1 MKHMD
6 TKQQIIH
13 LKFVQQESERS
24 IQRATGL
31 SRTTIRR
38 FIRSYSKAKEQDEG
52 AKTKSSSL
60 SEYLLNKPTY
70 KQCTRTRYALTDEV
84 TALIDGYLTENAI
97 RRESG
102 LRKQQLKAV
111 DIHQVLSEKCFPISY
126 RSVCQYVKDK
136 SLLKQEAFIR
146 QEHPLGYACE
156 FDWGYVRLY
165 IQGVLRQFF
174 MAVFTLCNSNYR
186 YAYLFHREDT
196 LAFMESHI
204 LFFSHLGCVPKQ
216 MVYDNMKVAVA
227 KFVTTK
233 IKEPTVA
240 LMQLKNYYGFDHRFC
255 NVRKGNE
262 KGHVEKSV
270 EFVRRKVYARK
281 IDFTDIVHCNTY
293 LLTEVEKLNA
303 KPIPTKDCSIKDLM
317 QEELPYMH
325 RATHPMESAQL
336 QMLKVD
342 KWSTIYLNTNHYSVP
357 EELVGERVDVK
368 IYANKLQIIYK
379 QQLTCEHHRCYDQ
392 GQWILSIEH
401 YLNTMRKKPGA
412 LNHSVALA
420 QANEFLIHLYENHFR
435 DIAPRNFIE
444 LLIYCKEN
452 QINKQ
457 NLENT
462 CIYLMSRGLKILSSE
477 SIIATLG
484 NKIIREVVDIPL
496 DTKEQKIALYSQ
508 MQLTEITNM
517 FN

>member
-1 MKHMD
+1 MIHMD
-6 TKQQIIH
+6 IKQQIIH

-24 IQRATGL
+24 IQRSTGL
-31 SRTTIRR
+31 SRTTIRHY
-38 FIRSYSKAKEQDEG
+38 IRAYLKALEQDKE
-52 AKTKSSSL
+52 ASSKSSSL

-84 TALIDGYLTENAI
+84 TALIDGYLTENAL
-97 RRESG
+97 RRENG

-111 DIHQVLSEKCFPISY
+111 DIHQALSEKSFPISY
-126 RSVCQYVKDK
+126 RSVCQYIKDK

-165 IQGVLRQFF
+165 IQGELRQFH
-174 MAVFTLCNSNYR
+174 MAAFTLCNSNYR

-204 LFFSHLGCVPKQ
+204 AFFSHLGCVPKQ

-227 KFVTTK
+227 RFVTTK

-240 LMQLKNYYGFDHRFC
+240 LMQLENYYSFNHRFC

-262 KGHVEKSV
+262 KGHVERSV
-270 EFVRRKVYARK
+270 EFIRRRVFARK
-281 IDFTDIVHCNTY
+281 IDFTDIAHCNTY
-293 LLTEVEKLNA
+293 LLAELDKLNA
-303 KPIPTKDCSIKDLM
+303 KPIATKDCSIKDLM
-317 QEELPYMH
+317 QEERPYMH
-325 RATHPMESAQL
+325 GVVHSMECAQL
-336 QMLKVD
+336 QTLKVD
-342 KWSTIYLNTNHYSVP
+342 KWSTIYLNTNHYSIP

-379 QQLTCEHHRCYDQ
+379 QQLTCEHHRCYEQ

-401 YLNTMRKKPGA
+401 YLHTMRKKPGA
-412 LNHSVALA
+412 LNHSLALS
-420 QANEFLIHLYENHFR
+420 QANAFLIHLYENHFR

-452 QINKQ
+452 KINDQ

-462 CIYLMSRGLKILSSE
+462 CIYLLSRGLKILSSE

-484 NKIIREVVDIPL
+484 NKIISEVVNIPL
-496 DTKEQKIALYSQ
+496 DNREQKITLYAQ

>member
-1 MKHMD
+1 MTHMD
-6 TKQQIIH
+6 IKQQIIH

-24 IQRATGL
+24 IQRTTGL
-31 SRTTIRR
+31 SRTTIRHY
-38 FIRSYSKAKEQDEG
+38 IRAYLKALEQDKE
-52 AKTKSSSL
+52 ANSKSSSL
-60 SEYLLNKPTY
+60 SEYLLNEPTY
-70 KQCTRTRYALTDEV
+70 KLSRRTRYALTDEV
-84 TALIDGYLTENAI
+84 TTFIDGFLKENAF
-97 RRESG
+97 RRENG

-111 DIHQVLSEKCFPISY
+111 DIHQELSEKCFSISY
-126 RSVCQYVKDK
+126 RSVCQYIKDK

-146 QEHPLGYACE
+146 QEHPLGFACE
-156 FDWGYVRLY
+156 FDWGEVRLY
-165 IQGVLRQFF
+165 IKGEIKKFF

-186 YAYLFHREDT
+186 FAYLFHREDT

-204 LFFSHLGCVPKQ
+204 LFFSHLCCVPEQ

-227 KFVTTK
+227 RFVTTK

-240 LMQLKNYYGFDHRFC
+240 LMQLENYYGFTHRFC

-262 KGHVEKSV
+262 KGHVERSV
-270 EFVRRKVYARK
+270 EFVRRRVFARK
-281 IDFTDIVHCNTY
+281 IDFNDIAQCNTY

-303 KPIPTKDCSIKDLM
+303 KPIATKDCSITDLM
-317 QEELPYMH
+317 QEERPYMH
-325 RATHPMESAQL
+325 RVVYPMECSQL
-336 QMLKVD
+336 QTQKVD

-368 IYANKLQIIYK
+368 IYANKLQIFSK
-379 QQLTCEHHRCYDQ
+379 QLLACEHHRCYDQ

-401 YLNTMRKKPGA
+401 YLNTMKKKPGS
-412 LNHSVALA
+412 LNHSLALT
-420 QANEFLIHLYENHFR
+420 QANAFLIHLYERHFR
-435 DIAPRNFIE
+435 EIAPRDFIE

-462 CIYLMSRGLKILSSE
+462 CEYLLSRGLKTLSCE

-484 NKIIREVVDIPL
+484 NKIIKEVVNMPM
-496 DTKEQKIALYSQ
+496 DTREQEIALYSQ

>member
-1 MKHMD
+1 MKNMD

-24 IQRATGL
+24 IQRTTGL
-31 SRTTIRR
+31 SRTTIRHY
-38 FIRSYSKAKEQDEG
+38 IRSYLKAIKQDEE

-84 TALIDGYLTENAI
+84 TALIDGHLKENAF
-97 RRESG
+97 RRENG
-102 LRKQQLKAV
+102 LRKQQLKAI
-111 DIHQVLSEKCFPISY
+111 DIHQELSERDFLISY
-126 RSVCQYVKDK
+126 RTVCQYIKDK

-146 QEHPLGYACE
+146 QEHPLGFACE

-165 IQGVLRQFF
+165 IKGELRQFY
-174 MAVFTLCNSNYR
+174 MAAFTLCNSNYR
-186 YAYLFHREDT
+186 FAYLFHREDT

-227 KFVTTK
+227 RFVNTK

-240 LMQLKNYYGFDHRFC
+240 LMQLENYYSFNHRFC

-262 KGHVEKSV
+262 KGHVERSV

-281 IDFTDIVHCNTY
+281 IDFNDIAHCNTY

-303 KPIPTKDCSIKDLM
+303 KPIATKDCSITDLM
-317 QEELPYMH
+317 QEERPYMH
-325 RATHPMESAQL
+325 RVAYPMECAQL
-336 QMLKVD
+336 QTLKVD

-357 EELVGERVDVK
+357 EELVGQRVDVK

-379 QQLTCEHHRCYDQ
+379 QQSACEHHRCYDQ
-392 GQWILSIEH
+392 GQWILSIGH

-412 LNHSVALA
+412 LNHSIALT

-452 QINKQ
+452 KINNQ

-462 CIYLMSRGLKILSSE
+462 CIYLLSRGLKTLSSE

-484 NKIIREVVDIPL
+484 NKIIREVVNIPL
-496 DTKEQKIALYSQ
+496 DTKEQRIALYAQ

>member
-1 MKHMD
+1 MIHMD
-6 TKQQIIH
+6 TKQQVIH
-13 LKFVQQESERS
+13 SKFVQQESERS
-24 IQRATGL
+24 IQRTTGL

-38 FIRSYSKAKEQDEG
+38 YIRKYLKALEQDKA
-52 AKTKSSSL
+52 AKTKSNSL

-70 KQCTRTRYALTDEV
+70 KQCTRIRYVLTDEV
-84 TALIDGYLTENAI
+84 TALIDGYLTENAN

-102 LRKQQLKAV
+102 LRKQQFKAV
-111 DIHQVLSEKCFPISY
+111 DIHQALSDKNLPISY

-136 SLLKQEAFIR
+136 SQLKQEAFIR
-146 QEHPLGYACE
+146 QEHPLGFGCE
-156 FDWGYVRLY
+156 FDWGEVRLY
-165 IQGVLRQFF
+165 IKGELKKFF
-174 MAVFTLCNSNYR
+174 MAVFTMCNSNYR

-204 LFFSHLGCVPKQ
+204 LFFSHLGYVPGQ

-227 KFVTTK
+227 RFVTTK

-240 LMQLKNYYGFDHRFC
+240 LMQLENYYGFTHRFC

-270 EFVRRKVYARK
+270 EFIRRRVFARK
-281 IDFTDIVHCNTY
+281 IDFNDIAHCNTY

-303 KPIPTKDCSIKDLM
+303 KPIPTKDCSVKDLM
-317 QEELPYMH
+317 QEEYPYMH
-325 RATHPMESAQL
+325 RVAYPMECSQL
-336 QMLKVD
+336 QTLKVD

-368 IYANKLQIIYK
+368 IYANKLQINFK
-379 QQLTCEHHRCYDQ
+379 QQLTCEHHRCYEQ
-392 GQWILSIEH
+392 GRWILSIEH

-412 LNHSVALA
+412 LNHSVALT

-435 DIAPRNFIE
+435 DIAPRNYIE

-452 QINKQ
+452 KINNE

-462 CIYLMSRGLKILSSE
+462 CIYLLSRGLKTLSSE

-484 NKIIREVVDIPL
+484 NKIIREVVNIPL
-496 DTKEQKIALYSQ
+496 DTKEQRIALYAQ

>member
-1 MKHMD
+1 MD
-6 TKQQIIH
+6 IKQQIIH

-24 IQRATGL
+24 IQRTTGL

-38 FIRSYSKAKEQDEG
+38 YIRTYLKALKQDEES
-52 AKTKSSSL
+52 KTKSSSL
-60 SEYLLNKPTY
+60 SEYLLNKPVY
-70 KQCTRTRYALTDEV
+70 KHCTRARYALTDEV
-84 TALIDGYLTENAI
+84 TALIDGYLTENAF
-97 RRESG
+97 RRENG

-111 DIHQVLSEKCFPISY
+111 DIHQALSERDFPLSY
-126 RSVCQYVKDK
+126 RSVCQYIKDK

-165 IQGVLRQFF
+165 IKGELRQFF

-186 YAYLFHREDT
+186 FAYLFHREDT

-204 LFFSHLGCVPKQ
+204 LFFSHLDCVPGQ
-216 MVYDNMKVAVA
+216 MVYDNMKVALA
-227 KFVTTK
+227 RFVTTK

-240 LMQLKNYYGFDHRFC
+240 LMQLENYYGFTHRFC

-262 KGHVEKSV
+262 KGHVERSV
-270 EFVRRKVYARK
+270 EFVRRRVFARK
-281 IDFTDIVHCNTY
+281 IDFNDIAHCNTY

-303 KPIPTKDCSIKDLM
+303 KPIATKDCSIKDLM
-317 QEELPYMH
+317 QEERPYMH
-325 RATHPMESAQL
+325 RVVYPMECSQL
-336 QMLKVD
+336 QTLKVD

-357 EELVGERVDVK
+357 EALVGERVDVK
-368 IYANKLQIIYK
+368 IYANKLQIFYK
-379 QQLTCEHHRCYDQ
+379 QRLACEHHRSYEL
-392 GQWILSIEH
+392 GQWVLLIEH

-412 LNHSVALA
+412 LNHSLALT
-420 QANEFLIHLYENHFR
+420 QANEFLIRLYENHFSG
-435 DIAPRNFIE
+435 IAPRNFIE

-452 QINKQ
+452 QIKKQ

-462 CIYLMSRGLKILSSE
+462 CIYLLSRGLKTLSSE

-484 NKIIREVVDIPL
+484 NKIIREVVSIPM
-496 DTKEQKIALYSQ
+496 DTREQKIALYSQ